1 VCKGICKG
9 VRDCVRDCVREYMI
23 YIGLDMIGFVLCING
38 IKRGLRHNL
47 IVIKKKRFRQ
57 LIL

>member
-1 VCKGICKG
+1 
-9 VRDCVRDCVREYMI
+9 
-23 YIGLDMIGFVLCING
+23 MIGFVLCING

-57 LIL
+57 LRLEVEKIIGYKFK